1 MSAQAQ
7 MRAMLDQLMGT
18 GRDGDSMRQRIKFS
32 DERVCKS
39 HLLDSCPHDILSGTR
54 MDLGECM
61 KVHDLALRADYEIA
75 SKEQEYFF
83 ELDAAE
89 HLQSFIADCD
99 RRTELAKKR
108 LVETQ
113 DEISAEVAAKA
124 ERVHELNEEIGKL
137 LARAEQLGGE
147 GNVDEAQ
154 EVLEMVE
161 KTRGLKKEAEDVY
174 RNSMPASSFQQ
185 QKLRVCEVCSAY
197 LGLHDNDRRLADH
210 FGGKL
215 HIGFIEIREK
225 LEKLRKAVIEKQERM
240 RTRRREEREKDD
252 EKEREWEVER
262 EKEREQE
269 REQTWERE
277 REKERRRSR
286 SRSGER
292 YRDGGTSSSHHSR
305 RHRSSRS
312 REEAGERAVDR
323 SGERAVDR
331 SGERAVD
338 RSGERAVD
346 RSGERAVDRSGERA
360 VDRSGERAVDR
371 SAERAVDRS
380 AERAVDRSAE
390 RAVDRSGERA
400 VDRSGERAVDRSGE
414 RAVDRSG
421 ERAVERSGERAVDRS
436 GERAV
441 DRSGERAVDRSGDRA
456 GERSGDRD
464 RERKH
469 RHKERHRSRSH
480 SHRSKRKRSSR
491 ERSSHT
497 RDGEPS
503 PSQDKGREG
512 AAVEGWREDKA
523 ESGEWEDR
531 EKSPPTVDTAR
542 NERERERSLS
552 LERDRR
558 SSSEE
563 RESGEI

>member
-54 MDLGECM
+54 MDLGECV
-61 KVHDLALRADYEIA
+61 KVHDLALRADFEIA
-75 SKEQEYFF
+75 SKQQEYFF

-108 LVETQ
+108 LAETQ

-154 EVLEMVE
+154 QVLEKVE
-161 KTRGLKKEAEDVY
+161 KTRALKKEAEDVY

-215 HIGFIEIREK
+215 HLGFIEIREK
-225 LEKLRKAVIEKQERM
+225 LDRLRKAVVEKQERM
-240 RTRRREEREKDD
+240 RMRRREERDREE
-252 EKEREWEVER
+252 EKEREGEL
-262 EKEREQE
+262 
-269 REQTWERE
+269 ERE
-277 REKERRRSR
+277 RERESEREREREHQREREREWEQGRRRSR

-292 YRDGGTSSSHHSR
+292 YRDGGGSSSHRSR

-312 REEAGERAVDR
+312 REEGGERG
-323 SGERAVDR
+323 SE
-331 SGERAVD
+331 
-338 RSGERAVD
+338 
-346 RSGERAVDRSGERA
+346 
-360 VDRSGERAVDR
+360 
-371 SAERAVDRS
+371 
-380 AERAVDRSAE
+380 
-390 RAVDRSGERA
+390 
-400 VDRSGERAVDRSGE
+400 
-414 RAVDRSG
+414 
-421 ERAVERSGERAVDRS
+421 
-436 GERAV
+436 
-441 DRSGERAVDRSGDRA
+441 
-456 GERSGDRD
+456 

-480 SHRSKRKRSSR
+480 SHRSKRKRSSVDAAPQPEA
-491 ERSSHT
+491 ERSL
-497 RDGEPS
+497 
-503 PSQDKGREG
+503 SQEQRWDTEG
-512 AAVEGWREDKA
+512 GGASVKQEQRPEY
-523 ESGEWEDR
+523 GEWEEKGEDRSYSPDMVR
-531 EKSPPTVDTAR
+531 EK
-542 NERERERSLS
+542 EKERERSLS
-552 LERDRR
+552 YERDHR

>member
-18 GRDGDSMRQRIKFS
+18 GRDGDTMRQRIKFT

-54 MDLGECM
+54 MDLGECV

-108 LVETQ
+108 LAETQ

-147 GNVDEAQ
+147 GNVEEAQ
-154 EVLEMVE
+154 QLLEKVE
-161 KTRGLKKEAEDVY
+161 KTRALKKEAEDIY

-215 HIGFIEIREK
+215 HLGFIEIREK

-240 RTRRREEREKDD
+240 RTRRREERERED
-252 EKEREWEVER
+252 ERERQWEL
-262 EKEREQE
+262 
-269 REQTWERE
+269 ERE
-277 REKERRRSR
+277 REKER
-286 SRSGER
+286 E
-292 YRDGGTSSSHHSR
+292 
-305 RHRSSRS
+305 
-312 REEAGERAVDR
+312 
-323 SGERAVDR
+323 
-331 SGERAVD
+331 
-338 RSGERAVD
+338 
-346 RSGERAVDRSGERA
+346 
-360 VDRSGERAVDR
+360 
-371 SAERAVDRS
+371 
-380 AERAVDRSAE
+380 
-390 RAVDRSGERA
+390 
-400 VDRSGERAVDRSGE
+400 
-414 RAVDRSG
+414 
-421 ERAVERSGERAVDRS
+421 
-436 GERAV
+436 
-441 DRSGERAVDRSGDRA
+441 
-456 GERSGDRD
+456 
-464 RERKH
+464 RERE
-469 RHKERHRSRSH
+469 KERQREREREICRYSEINLIYLFISH
-480 SHRSKRKRSSR
+480 LVQQSSKD
-491 ERSSHT
+491 RSSHT
-497 RDGEPS
+497 RDRERS
-503 PSQDKGREG
+503 VSQERWREG
-512 AAVEGWREDKA
+512 AGDGWRGDRA
-523 ESGEWEDR
+523 DYRDWEDR
-531 EKSPPTVDTAR
+531 ERSTSPDMAR
-542 NERERERSLS
+542 EKERERSVS
-552 LERDRR
+552 CERDRR

>member
-323 SGERAVDR
+323 SGERA
-331 SGERAVD
+331 GERAVD

-360 VDRSGERAVDR
+360 VDRSGERAGER
-371 SAERAVDRS
+371 SGERAGERS
-380 AERAVDRSAE
+380 GERAGERSGE
-390 RAVDRSGERA
+390 RAGDRSGERA

-421 ERAVERSGERAVDRS
+421 E
-436 GERAV
+436 
-441 DRSGERAVDRSGDRA
+441 RA

-503 PSQDKGREG
+503 PSQDKGRVG

>member
-18 GRDGDSMRQRIKFS
+18 GRDGDSMRQRIKFT

-108 LVETQ
+108 LAETQ

-154 EVLEMVE
+154 QVLEMVE
-161 KTRGLKKEAEDVY
+161 KTRALKKEAEDVY

-215 HIGFIEIREK
+215 HLGFIEIREK
-225 LEKLRKAVIEKQERM
+225 LEKLRKAVVEKQERM
-240 RTRRREEREKDD
+240 RTRRREEREKED
-252 EKEREWEVER
+252 ERERQWEQEREREREREREWE
-262 EKEREQE
+262 
-269 REQTWERE
+269 RE
-277 REKERRRSR
+277 RDRDRERRRSR
-286 SRSGER
+286 SRSGDR
-292 YRDGGTSSSHHSR
+292 YRDGGTSSSHRSR
-305 RHRSSRS
+305 RHRSSHS
-312 REEAGERAVDR
+312 REEGGE
-323 SGERAVDR
+323 
-331 SGERAVD
+331 
-338 RSGERAVD
+338 
-346 RSGERAVDRSGERA
+346 
-360 VDRSGERAVDR
+360 
-371 SAERAVDRS
+371 
-380 AERAVDRSAE
+380 
-390 RAVDRSGERA
+390 
-400 VDRSGERAVDRSGE
+400 
-414 RAVDRSG
+414 
-421 ERAVERSGERAVDRS
+421 
-436 GERAV
+436 
-441 DRSGERAVDRSGDRA
+441 
-456 GERSGDRD
+456 RD
-464 RERKH
+464 RERERDRKH
-469 RHKERHRSRSH
+469 RHKDRHRSRSH
-480 SHRSKRKRSSR
+480 SHRRKRKRSSR
-491 ERSSHT
+491 DRSSHT
-497 RDGEPS
+497 RERERSQS
-503 PSQDKGREG
+503 PEKVAEG
-512 AAVEGWREDKA
+512 AAESWRNNKA
-523 ESGEWEDR
+523 EGKDWEDW
-531 EKSPPTVDTAR
+531 ENSPSADTAKGKG
-542 NERERERSLS
+542 RERSLS
-552 LERDRR
+552 YERDRR

>member
-39 HLLDSCPHDILSGTR
+39 HLLDSCPHDILCGTR

-312 REEAGERAVDR
+312 REEAGDRAVDRSGERPVDRSGERPVDRSGERPVDRSGERPVDRSGERPVDRSGERPVDR

-331 SGERAVD
+331 SGERAVGD
-338 RSGERAVD
+338 RAVGDRAVD
-346 RSGERAVDRSGERA
+346 RSGDRAVDRSG
-360 VDRSGERAVDR
+360 D
-371 SAERAVDRS
+371 
-380 AERAVDRSAE
+380 
-390 RAVDRSGERA
+390 
-400 VDRSGERAVDRSGE
+400 
-414 RAVDRSG
+414 
-421 ERAVERSGERAVDRS
+421 
-436 GERAV
+436 
-441 DRSGERAVDRSGDRA
+441 RAVDRSGDRA

-503 PSQDKGREG
+503 PSQDKGRVG

-558 SSSEE
+558 SSSGE

>member
-61 KVHDLALRADYEIA
+61 KVHDLALRADFEIA

-108 LVETQ
+108 LAETQ

-225 LEKLRKAVIEKQERM
+225 LDKLRKAVEEKQERM
-240 RTRRREEREKDD
+240 RSRRREERERGKRSVF
-252 EKEREWEVER
+252 KL
-262 EKEREQE
+262 K
-269 REQTWERE
+269 
-277 REKERRRSR
+277 SR

-292 YRDGGTSSSHHSR
+292 YRDGGTSTSSSHHSR

-312 REEAGERAVDR
+312 REE
-323 SGERAVDR
+323 
-331 SGERAVD
+331 
-338 RSGERAVD
+338 
-346 RSGERAVDRSGERA
+346 
-360 VDRSGERAVDR
+360 
-371 SAERAVDRS
+371 
-380 AERAVDRSAE
+380 
-390 RAVDRSGERA
+390 
-400 VDRSGERAVDRSGE
+400 
-414 RAVDRSG
+414 
-421 ERAVERSGERAVDRS
+421 
-436 GERAV
+436 
-441 DRSGERAVDRSGDRA
+441 
-456 GERSGDRD
+456 

-469 RHKERHRSRSH
+469 RHKEHHRSRSH
-480 SHRSKRKRSSR
+480 SHRPKRKRSSR

-497 RDGEPS
+497 REREPS
-503 PSQDKGREG
+503 PSQEMSRPG
-512 AAVEGWREDKA
+512 AAGEGWREDRP
-523 ESGEWEDR
+523 E
-531 EKSPPTVDTAR
+531 
-542 NERERERSLS
+542 ERERSLS
-552 LERDRR
+552 YERDRR

>member
-18 GRDGDSMRQRIKFS
+18 GRDGDTMRQRIKFT
-32 DERVCKS
+32 DDRVCKS

-54 MDLGECM
+54 MDLGECI

-108 LVETQ
+108 LAETQ

-154 EVLEMVE
+154 QLLEKVE
-161 KTRGLKKEAEDVY
+161 KTRALKKEAEDVY

-215 HIGFIEIREK
+215 HLGFIEIREK
-225 LEKLRKAVIEKQERM
+225 LDKLRKAVEDKQERM
-240 RTRRREEREKDD
+240 RMKRREEREREDERERQWEMERERERERD
-252 EKEREWEVER
+252 REREREREREKEREWE
-262 EKEREQE
+262 
-269 REQTWERE
+269 RE
-277 REKERRRSR
+277 RDRERRRSR
-286 SRSGER
+286 SRSGDR
-292 YRDGGTSSSHHSR
+292 YRDGGSSSSHRSR

-312 REEAGERAVDR
+312 REG
-323 SGERAVDR
+323 
-331 SGERAVD
+331 
-338 RSGERAVD
+338 
-346 RSGERAVDRSGERA
+346 
-360 VDRSGERAVDR
+360 
-371 SAERAVDRS
+371 
-380 AERAVDRSAE
+380 
-390 RAVDRSGERA
+390 
-400 VDRSGERAVDRSGE
+400 
-414 RAVDRSG
+414 
-421 ERAVERSGERAVDRS
+421 
-436 GERAV
+436 
-441 DRSGERAVDRSGDRA
+441 
-456 GERSGDRD
+456 GDRD
-464 RERKH
+464 RERERERKH
-469 RHKERHRSRSH
+469 RHKDRHRSRSH
-480 SHRSKRKRSSR
+480 SHRHKRKRSSK

-497 RDGEPS
+497 RDKERS
-503 PSQDKGREG
+503 LSQEKWREG
-512 AAVEGWREDKA
+512 AGEAVRDDKA
-523 ESGEWEDR
+523 EYGEWEDR
-531 EKSPPTVDTAR
+531 ERSPSPDMTKG
-542 NERERERSLS
+542 RERERSLS
-552 LERDRR
+552 YERDRR